1 MIRKLTKRGF
11 TLIELMIVVAI
22 IGILAAIEIPNFLRF
37 QARSKQSEAKSNL
50 KSFFTAERSFFQEK
64 DKYSELTKDVGFT
77 PERGNRYY
85 YAVSTATIDPRT
97 AVTTGTATNYTAISV
112 DTFKY
117 TSAVSTPTIVTVTP
131 SFASTGGTNPG
142 NPGLAGTCP
151 DCNISAYAAGNVDNE
166 TGGID
171 TWFIATKDST
181 ITAVCGNSDT
191 AAVAGTPFN
200 TYNDVNC
207 GD

>member
-1 MIRKLTKRGF
+1 MRSKVRGF

-22 IGILAAIEIPNFLRF
+22 IGILAAIAIPNFIRF

-50 KSFFTAERSFFQEK
+50 KSFFTAERAFFQER
-64 DKYSELTKDVGFT
+64 DKYNEIVKEVGFW

-85 YAVSTATIDPRT
+85 YVINSSTIDART
-97 AVTTGTATNYTAISV
+97 AVTSGTATNYTGYSV

-117 TSAVSTPTIVTVTP
+117 SSAVSTPAISTVTP
-131 SFASTGGTNPG
+131 TFASTGGTNPG

-151 DCNISAYAAGNVDNE
+151 DCNISAYAAGNIDNE
-166 TGGID
+166 TAGID
-171 TWFIATKDST
+171 TWFVATKDST
-181 ITAVCGNSDT
+181 ITANCGNSDF
-191 AAVAGTPFN
+191 AAVAGQPFN